1 MLFSI
6 LSVISL
12 LTITIL
18 HCLAHLVSYF
28 IMIGFFVA
36 SIAGTGYLWYT
47 YYDIKHS
54 LDKTPKYMI
63 LLESARNETAFLWY
77 SIIATVLTVSY
88 NRYACIN
95 KKLIKSKYLYK

>member
-1 MLFSI
+1 
-6 LSVISL
+6 
-12 LTITIL
+12 
-18 HCLAHLVSYF
+18 
-28 IMIGFFVA
+28 MIGFFVA

-47 YYDIKHS
+47 YYDIKHN

-88 NRYACIN
+88 NISFYTSNYTIN
-95 KKLIKSKYLYK
+95 KTGFKGT